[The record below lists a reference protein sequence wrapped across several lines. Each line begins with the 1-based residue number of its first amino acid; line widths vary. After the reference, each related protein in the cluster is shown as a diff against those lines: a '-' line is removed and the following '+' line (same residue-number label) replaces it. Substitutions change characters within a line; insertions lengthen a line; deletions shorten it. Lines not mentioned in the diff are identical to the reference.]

1 MSGIRSQATP
11 ARDELAE
18 TIPYDEM
25 RRLCGLPDIEH
36 LDLMAVIR
44 EHGLNQAISFMQ
56 LTGAFQQE
64 EDGRIQWTAH
74 PVTVLFAPEGAG

>member
-1 MSGIRSQATP
+1 
-11 ARDELAE
+11 
-18 TIPYDEM
+18 M
-25 RRLCGLPDIEH
+25 RRLCGLSDIEH